1 MLNSVLQERKYVVEK
16 DSQYATQI
24 EVIRGTI
31 NSADTGETIG
41 PVDTEVSV
49 TYTVTAQS
57 AQQNQDFLLDDG
69 VVVFSS
75 GDITKNISVLVST
88 CSVMLA
94 VFKNFTMM
102 DAAYYLFHVDSN

>member
-1 MLNSVLQERKYVVEK
+1 MEK

-24 EVIRGTI
+24 EVIRGMIT
-31 NSADTGETIG
+31 SAHAGETIG
-41 PVDTEVSV
+41 PVDAEVSV

-75 GDITKNISVLVST
+75 GDITKNISVLVSM
-88 CSVMLA
+88 CCVMLA
-94 VFKNFTMM
+94 VLKKCTM
-102 DAAYYLFHVDSN
+102 DVAF

>member
-31 NSADTGETIG
+31 NSADTGDTIG

-75 GDITKNISVLVST
+75 GDITKNISVLVSV
-88 CSVMLA
+88 CCVMLA
-94 VFKNFTMM
+94 VLKKCTM
-102 DAAYYLFHVDSN
+102 DVAY